1 MKKIAQCDP
10 LASYLAR
17 KDRIDQAMR
26 EVCEGGFYIL
36 GRRTAA
42 FEEEFAAFCGARRA
56 IGVANGTDAIELVL
70 RAMELPPG
78 SFVATVSNTAV
89 ATVSAIERAGCRP
102 LFVDIDEEDFTIS
115 PDALEEVLKSS
126 DGAQVKAVV
135 AVHLFGHPAD
145 VERLRAITE
154 PRGIRLIEDCAQ
166 AHGASVDG
174 RRTGSLCEAAAFS
187 FYPTKNLGAIGDG
200 GAITTDDEALA
211 ERISCLR
218 QYGWK
223 TRYVSAFP
231 GVNSRLDELQ
241 AAILSVKLAHLEED
255 NRARA
260 EAAAIYS
267 KLLDGVCRVPKTR
280 PGRIHAWHQYV
291 IRVPERDLV
300 AKALAE
306 RGCGSAVHYPV
317 PIHKQDAYLAAPA
330 PLPLR
335 ATERVMAEILSLP
348 MHQHLGVDDART
360 VAENLVSILGRN

>member
-174 RRTGSLCEAAAFS
+174 RRTGSSAKRRPSASIRPRTSAPRRRRS
-187 FYPTKNLGAIGDG
+187 HHDG
-200 GAITTDDEALA
+200 
-211 ERISCLR
+211 RR
-218 QYGWK
+218 K
-223 TRYVSAFP
+223 P
-231 GVNSRLDELQ
+231 SRRGY
-241 AAILSVKLAHLEED
+241 H
-255 NRARA
+255 
-260 EAAAIYS
+260 
-267 KLLDGVCRVPKTR
+267 VCANTAGR
-280 PGRIHAWHQYV
+280 P
-291 IRVPERDLV
+291 
-300 AKALAE
+300 
-306 RGCGSAVHYPV
+306 
-317 PIHKQDAYLAAPA
+317 
-330 PLPLR
+330 
-335 ATERVMAEILSLP
+335 AT
-348 MHQHLGVDDART
+348 
-360 VAENLVSILGRN
+360 